1 MRITRG
7 FLHPALKFRHYWSN
21 PRRLIR
27 LGQIKS
33 AHWHLL
39 KVVGSIFDFMER
51 NYMMKWVQEVGMTGD
66 VPEYIQGPMQIIY
79 FYESAKLLLHQSIL
93 QPIRMGR
100 WNFTT
105 SKLGLFNNNATRQR
119 GYFYSFIASKLRGL
133 SFEEYEEAFEL
144 AIFLEEL
151 ENAGAL
157 SVAEIVEVGYY
168 RFAIGVNTPL
178 NDVNSAIAKLQGT
191 ELSPYDHDLHQYN
204 DIT

>member
-66 VPEYIQGPMQIIY
+66 VPEYIQGPMRIIY
-79 FYESAKLLLHQSIL
+79 LYESAKLLLHQSVL
-93 QPIRMGR
+93 QPS
-100 WNFTT
+100 WPF
-105 SKLGLFNNNATRQR
+105 
-119 GYFYSFIASKLRGL
+119 
-133 SFEEYEEAFEL
+133 
-144 AIFLEEL
+144 FLEEL

-204 DIT
+204 NIT

>member
-1 MRITRG
+1 
-7 FLHPALKFRHYWSN
+7 
-21 PRRLIR
+21 
-27 LGQIKS
+27 
-33 AHWHLL
+33 
-39 KVVGSIFDFMER
+39 
-51 NYMMKWVQEVGMTGD
+51 
-66 VPEYIQGPMQIIY
+66 
-79 FYESAKLLLHQSIL
+79 
-93 QPIRMGR
+93 MGG

-105 SKLGLFNNNATRQR
+105 SKLGLYNNNATRQR
-119 GYFYSFIASKLRGL
+119 GYFYSFVASKLRGL

-178 NDVNSAIAKLQGT
+178 NDVNSAIAKRQGT